1 MCDIH
6 HHLRVGA
13 VIWEARLAVVV
24 LGVMGRI
31 KPLQLVYGPG
41 TWSGGGCV
49 SLHKFTFWAPE
60 ATTIYR

>member
-13 VIWEARLAVVV
+13 VIWKARLAVVV

-31 KPLQLVYGPG
+31 KPQHLVYGPG
-41 TWSGGGCV
+41 TSSGGGCV
-49 SLHKFTFWAPE
+49 SLHKFTFWTPE